1 MKKLIALLLAIVM
14 VLGLVACAAKEE
26 TSTTTTEKTETT
38 TTEKTEEVA
47 EETEETE
54 ETEEVAEE
62 EKEEVTIEVWV
73 AQVDW
78 ADAWDEME
86 AKFEAEHP
94 WIEVEHVGLGED
106 AEFLTTRI
114 AADDLPDV
122 IQCNNNNSMDAMV
135 AGGMLEDLSSWEVS
149 ALMPDTY
156 KNAYTKDGK
165 LVGMCQGAAF
175 SCMFFNMQIL
185 NEAGWDAP
193 PANWDELLQCCADVQ
208 ALGVA
213 PLVTAAGKTTTSW
226 MILELVLANVI
237 NDADKVAAYQEEFMN
252 GTFDWAQYPE
262 VVERMDAIAPYFLT
276 GTATALEEDAATY
289 MTDGLAAMCLAGN
302 WNAGMISAA
311 IETATGDIANC
322 VATLPP
328 FGDDVNWI
336 SNSPED
342 AFCVTVDANRSAAE
356 QEAVETFFNWMFE
369 GENFKLIQNARGTV
383 PVVTSMTEDLIVL
396 PDCMIPVVPEMG
408 AAPAV
413 LMGFNLWGAEFRDAV
428 CGAICD
434 LVSGNGTAQQ
444 MIDKAVEMMPVSY
457 KNQ

>member
-1 MKKLIALLLAIVM
+1 MKKLIALLLALVM
-14 VLGLVACAAKEE
+14 VFSLVACAAKEE
-26 TSTTTTEKTETT
+26 APAKEEEAPATETPV
-38 TTEKTEEVA
+38 EEEA
-47 EETEETE
+47 EEAPAEEE
-54 ETEEVAEE
+54 EAPAE

-86 AKFEAEHP
+86 AKFEEEHP

-185 NEAGWDAP
+185 NEAGWSEP
-193 PANWDELLQCCADVQ
+193 PASWDELLQCCADVQ
-208 ALGVA
+208 ALGIA

-226 MILELVLANVI
+226 MILELVLANTI

-262 VVERMDAIAPYFLT
+262 IVEKLDAIAPYFLT
-276 GTATALEEDAATY
+276 GTASALEEDAATY

-302 WNAGMISAA
+302 WNAGIISTA
-311 IETATGDIANC
+311 IETATGDISNC

-328 FGDDVNWI
+328 FGDGTTTWI

-342 AFCVTVDANRSAAE
+342 AFCVTVNENRTAAE

-396 PDCMIPVVPEMG
+396 PDCMIPVVPAMG
-408 AAPAV
+408 SAPAV
-413 LMGFNLWGAEFRDAV
+413 LMGFNLWGAEFRDAA

-444 MIDKAVEMMPVSY
+444 LVDKMVEMMPVSY

>member
-14 VLGLVACAAKEE
+14 VLGLVACGAKSEPAPAPEAAPEAAPAPEAEKAPEAAPEKEE
-26 TSTTTTEKTETT
+26 EPAPAEQ
-38 TTEKTEEVA
+38 EEVA
-47 EETEETE
+47 
-54 ETEEVAEE
+54 
-62 EKEEVTIEVWV
+62 IEVWV

-78 ADAWDEME
+78 ADAWDVME
-86 AKFEAEHP
+86 EKFEAEYP
-94 WIEVEHVGLGED
+94 YIDIQHVGLGED
-106 AEFLTTRI
+106 ADFLATRI
-114 AADDLPDV
+114 AANDLPAV
-122 IQCNNNNSMDAMV
+122 IQCNNNTNMDTMV
-135 AGGMLEDLSSWEVS
+135 ANGMLEDLSSWDCA

-185 NEAGWDAP
+185 NEAGWTAP

-226 MILELVLANVI
+226 MILELVLANTI
-237 NDADKVAAYQEEFMN
+237 NDAAAVAAYQEDFKN
-252 GTFDWAQYPE
+252 GTFDWAAYPE
-262 VVERMDAIAPYFLT
+262 VVEKMDAIAPYFLE
-276 GTATALEEDAATY
+276 GSASALEEDAAAY

-302 WNAGMISAA
+302 WNAGIISSA
-311 IETATGDIANC
+311 IESATGDMANC

-328 FGDDVNWI
+328 FGGETNWI

-342 AFCVTVDANRSAAE
+342 AFCVTVDANRTEAE
-356 QEAVETFFNWMFE
+356 QAAVETFFNWMFE
-369 GENFKLIQNARGTV
+369 GENFALIQNARGTV

-396 PDCMIPVVPEMG
+396 PDCMIPVVPAMG

-413 LMGFNLWGAEFRDAV
+413 LMGFNLWAAEFSDAAN
-428 CGAICD
+428 GMIKG
-434 LVSGNGTAQQ
+434 LLSGDNDAAA
-444 MIDKAVEMMPVSY
+444 MIAKMVEMMPQSY